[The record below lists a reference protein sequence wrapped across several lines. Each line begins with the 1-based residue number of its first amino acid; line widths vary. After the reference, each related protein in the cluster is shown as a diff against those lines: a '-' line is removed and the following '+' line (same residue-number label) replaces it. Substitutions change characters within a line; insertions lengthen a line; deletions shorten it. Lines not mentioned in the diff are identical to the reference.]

1 MTTVPVPVTLLYGG
15 LNALLVTLLG
25 LNVSRLRGALGVGVG
40 TPLPEELVRPSRAHG
55 NAAEWVPLGLVLLL
69 VLELSGAGTRFT
81 LHLAGGTLLLGRA
94 LHAAGFLGKSKLS
107 TVGATLTYLVL
118 LAMSVW
124 AIVVRFTVYGP

>member
-1 MTTVPVPVTLLYGG
+1 MTAVPVPVTLLYGG

-25 LNVSRLRGALGVGVG
+25 MNVSRLRGAHGVGVG
-40 TPLPEELVRPSRAHG
+40 TPVPAEMVRPMRAHG
-55 NAAEWVPLGLVLLL
+55 NATEWVPLGLLLLL
-69 VLELSGAGTRFT
+69 VLELSGAGSRFT

-94 LHAAGFLGKSKLS
+94 LHAAGFLGKNKLS

-118 LAMSVW
+118 LAMAVW